1 MINSVDLEV
10 KTAQVYLLEYKGIF
24 HFLLCIEIVL
34 LFFSY
39 RTNVGYLHRVFLWC
53 LSSLSQNDPIF
64 FFFFLF
70 FFCRTGLACL
80 GILFMEPFSVTP
92 CVRPR

>member
-10 KTAQVYLLEYKGIF
+10 KTAQVYRLEYKGIF

-39 RTNVGYLHRVFLWC
+39 QQMLDTYIVSFCGVYPPYLRTIQ
-53 LSSLSQNDPIF
+53 SSSF
-64 FFFFLF
+64 FFVEL
-70 FFCRTGLACL
+70 
-80 GILFMEPFSVTP
+80 V
-92 CVRPR
+92 